1 MEASLRAKI
10 ARLPA
15 APGVY
20 MMRGHGGRVIYV
32 GKAVN
37 LRERVRSY
45 LVRSDPR
52 AFVPFLDEVL
62 GDIEVVLVRN
72 EKEALLLENELVRG
86 HKPRFNIKLQD
97 GKNFVYL
104 RLDPRETYPRLE
116 VTREVKNDGARYF
129 GPYPLARALR
139 ETLRVV
145 NRYFKLRTC
154 SDHDPA
160 THKRRPCLLCQ
171 IARFPAPSVYDV
183 SPQEYA
189 RHVQDAILFLT
200 GKGNEL
206 IEALQTRMQAAAAL
220 RFEEAATLRDQL
232 EAIAQTLE
240 PQKIVSTEP
249 RDRDAL
255 GLARTGDRLEVYLLR
270 VRQGRVTGGQGFSFR
285 RRASNASA
293 RPPAGARALREP
305 ELCHVLLEQ
314 AGRHGREG

>member
-206 IEALQTRMQAAAAL
+206 IEALQTRSAGGGGLAL
-220 RFEEAATLRDQL
+220 RGSRHAARSTRGHRANPGAAKDRVHRAAGQGCTRSGAHRRPPGGLSAARASGPGHGRTGLQL
-232 EAIAQTLE
+232 PPPSLE
-240 PQKIVSTEP
+240 RLSSATRWGSGI
-249 RDRDAL
+249 
-255 GLARTGDRLEVYLLR
+255 ARTRAVSCTSR
-270 VRQGRVTGGQGFSFR
+270 TGWATR
-285 RRASNASA
+285 T
-293 RPPAGARALREP
+293 
-305 ELCHVLLEQ
+305 
-314 AGRHGREG
+314 